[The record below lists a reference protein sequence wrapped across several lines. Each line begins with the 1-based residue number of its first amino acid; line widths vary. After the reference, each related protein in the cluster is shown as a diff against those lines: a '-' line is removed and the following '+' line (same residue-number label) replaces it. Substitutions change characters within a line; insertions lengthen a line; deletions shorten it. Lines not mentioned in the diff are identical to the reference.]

1 MLPKIIVDD
10 NKCSNPLSCRKCLLA
25 CPTHVLGLGT
35 KVGPKKFQE
44 IPPEQFR
51 VAGVRL
57 EKCTVC
63 QDCVRVCPSGAIQVI
78 YDGGAGK

>member
-1 MLPKIIVDD
+1 MLPKITVDET
-10 NKCSNPLSCRKCLLA
+10 KCTDPLSCRKCLLT
-25 CPTHVLGLGT
+25 CQTHVLGLGT

-44 IPPEQFR
+44 IPRDKFR

-63 QDCVRVCPSGAIQVI
+63 LDCAKVCPNGAIQVSFN
-78 YDGGAGK
+78 GGAAK

>member
-1 MLPKIIVDD
+1 MLPKIVVDD
-10 NKCSNPLSCRKCLLA
+10 SKCTNPLSCRKCLLI
-25 CPTHVLGLGT
+25 CPMHVLGLGT

-57 EKCTVC
+57 EKCTAC
-63 QDCVRVCPSGAIQVI
+63 LDCVRACPHGAIQVS
-78 YDGGAGK
+78 YDGGAAK